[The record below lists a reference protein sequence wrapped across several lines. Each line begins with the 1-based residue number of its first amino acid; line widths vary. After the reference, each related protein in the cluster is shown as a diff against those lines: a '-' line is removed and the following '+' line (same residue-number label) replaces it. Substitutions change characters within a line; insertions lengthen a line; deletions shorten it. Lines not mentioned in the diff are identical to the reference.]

1 MTVAMSFLWCVLAG
15 DLDSVKAE
23 PNLEKRSEKAM
34 ANASSALAAVR
45 AKYEEGDLKATN
57 AALAEVL
64 ESVELARASLLESG
78 KNLRRSRS
86 AKKAELSTRELA
98 RKLGELRERF
108 SVDDRQTIE
117 KVQARV
123 TEVHDELLN
132 GVLSRKE

>member
-15 DLDSVKAE
+15 DLESVKAE
-23 PNLEKRSEKAM
+23 SNLEKRSEKAM
-34 ANASSALAAVR
+34 ANASTALAVVR

-64 ESVELARASLLESG
+64 ESVELARTSLLESG

-86 AKKAELSTRELA
+86 AKKAELATRDLA
-98 RKLGELRERF
+98 RKLGELRDRF

-123 TEVHDELLN
+123 TEIHDELLN